1 MLGIGKR
8 GLFCGD
14 RHGLQICANKY
25 GQKQMEI
32 RYLEESWW
40 WSNK

>member
-14 RHGLQICANKY
+14 RHVLQIRTNKY

-32 RYLEESWW
+32 KFLEESWW
-40 WSNK
+40 